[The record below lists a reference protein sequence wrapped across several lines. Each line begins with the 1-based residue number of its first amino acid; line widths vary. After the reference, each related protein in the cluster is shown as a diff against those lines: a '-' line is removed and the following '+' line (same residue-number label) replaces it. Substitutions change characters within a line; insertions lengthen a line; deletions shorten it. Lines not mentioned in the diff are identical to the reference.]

1 LEKKKRERE
10 KLYQVYL
17 KIEMNKDVK
26 RVFVTRN
33 VKFDKGLEYLK
44 SQGIQVDF
52 YKKSTP
58 IPVDDLKREA

>member
-1 LEKKKRERE
+1 
-10 KLYQVYL
+10 
-17 KIEMNKDVK
+17 MNKDVK